1 LTRSKN
7 KDELPKYNNNPV
19 EWWDSECSN
28 AIANRLTNL
37 RRFLQSGSYKDFI
50 EYKKARAIA
59 TRTIYSKKK
68 KNFIEF
74 INSINKYTSLSYVW
88 KKMS

>member
-1 LTRSKN
+1 
-7 KDELPKYNNNPV
+7 
-19 EWWDSECSN
+19 
-28 AIANRLTNL
+28 L
-37 RRFLQSGSYKDFI
+37 RGARYRDLIIGAKSFLDFI

-59 TRTIYSKKK
+59 TRTINSKRK

-88 KKMS
+88 KKMSLKKIIPKYSMEQMAKQ